1 MRLLVRAEPARN
13 LPALA
18 SRQQPNLALPIRPPY
33 LFDPEMVE
41 ERIRPRPRTA
51 ELIHAKKRV
60 GEQSGAFPRLQKTD
74 REILRVLG
82 RANGYKHLEE
92 LLVSLERCLASGW
105 DAHQL
110 GARDRDEFASLM
122 SDLQVAEHC
131 LLREFAIESPVGL
144 RIEGTKPDL
153 YVRKGAL
160 GAIIEVF
167 RPRELPAFHDFL
179 TDVSRLLIETDV
191 RLDYHAD
198 VKLECAS
205 DFDAAGRLVSPWH
218 PIDLDDALRP
228 MAEEALGRVAAALA
242 VLEPAQERTLVEQW
256 PERNLKLV
264 VEFEDVRTS
273 GGSEPARSVHCGKS
287 YGGYEPVGM
296 LARLMKPIVAKAK
309 NRQAGERGDEA
320 RVLICDISQAI
331 VAAHLDEPYRK
342 ERFVDVLKRELEPQV
357 ERNYDVIALCE
368 SRGWH
373 MPLRLDFAVSADGY
387 SSVVGELF
395 GSVATVG

>member
-1 MRLLVRAEPARN
+1 VRARTDP
-13 LPALA
+13 PHDLA
-18 SRQQPNLALPIRPPY
+18 AMATKQQPNVALPIRPAY
-33 LFDPEMVE
+33 LFDPRTVE
-41 ERIRPRPRTA
+41 ERIGPLPRTA

-60 GEQSGAFPRLQKTD
+60 GEQSVAFPRLQKTD
-74 REILRVLG
+74 REILRILG
-82 RANGYKHLEE
+82 RASGYSHLDE
-92 LLVSLERCLASGW
+92 LLVSLERCLAGGW

-131 LLREFAIESPVGL
+131 LLREFTIESPVGL
-144 RIEGTKPDL
+144 PVEGVKPDL

-179 TDVSRLLIETDV
+179 TDVSRLLMETDV

-198 VKLECAS
+198 VKLECIS

-218 PIDLDDALRP
+218 PIDLDEALAP
-228 MAEEALGRVAAALA
+228 VAEEALRRVAAALA
-242 VLEPAQERTLVEQW
+242 ALEPAQKRTLIEQW
-256 PERNLKLV
+256 PERNLNLV
-264 VEFEDVRTS
+264 VELGEVRPS
-273 GGSEPARSVHCGKS
+273 GSDEPMRSVHCGKS

-309 NRQAGERGDEA
+309 KRQAGERGDEA

-331 VAAHLDEPYRK
+331 VAAHLDEPYRRD
-342 ERFVDVLKRELEPQV
+342 RFVDVLTRELEPQV

-368 SRGWH
+368 PRAWH
-373 MPLRLDFAVSADGY
+373 TPLRLDFAVFADGY
-387 SSVVGELF
+387 GSVVGELF
-395 GSVATVG
+395 GSVAAVG